1 MIVKGGTLIT
11 PNGFLRADLVTSG
24 EKIQAVRQDGVP
36 DDPETPA
43 VDATGLWVLP
53 GGVDAH
59 THFGMPLDSE
69 LHSLG
74 WRDSSTAALLGGTT
88 TVVDFAN
95 PERGEP
101 LAAAVARWRE
111 MADGGILCDYGLH
124 CTVIDTSP
132 DRLAEIPVL
141 ATSGVPSFKGFLA
154 YPGRLMLEAAAMKEL
169 MKAVKTT
176 GGLLLVH
183 AEDGL
188 MNAAAQDVLLN
199 AGRIGPRYHPLAHPE
214 EAETRAVA
222 RVLAMARETSC
233 PLEIVHMSLAQSVQL
248 LLEARATD
256 PRATLLG
263 EVCLHHL
270 LAESGLYESGFEP
283 ALAAICSPP
292 LRPAGNGAVLR
303 EALAR
308 GDLDL
313 LSTDHCEFPL
323 NIKSARAA
331 GGFHLVPNGCGGVGE
346 RLVFSFTELVEPGL
360 IRGRKAGPDHGTAGT
375 QGPAGTGPRRGHRP
389 VRPAG
394 RVHLGASR
402 RQRQGRQPLGRT
414 EGQGSR
420 AGCVAARPAG
430 RGQGTADGRTA
441 RRRLLA
447 PGSAGARNRIMIL
460 ELGLVVPSKM
470 FLG

>member
-11 PNGFLRADLVTSG
+11 PNGLLRADLVTAG
-24 EKIQAVRQDGVP
+24 ERIQAVLQNGGP
-36 DDPETPA
+36 EDPETPV

-74 WRDSSTAALLGGTT
+74 WRESSTAALLGGTT

-101 LAAAVARWRE
+101 LAAAVTRWRE
-111 MADGGILCDYGLH
+111 MAEGDILCDYGLH

-141 ATSGVPSFKGFLA
+141 AADGVPSFKGFLA
-154 YPGRLMLEAAAMKEL
+154 YPGRLMLEPAAMKEL
-169 MKAVKTT
+169 MEAVKTA

-233 PLEIVHMSLAQSVQL
+233 PLEIVHMSLARSVQL
-248 LLEARATD
+248 LLEARAAD
-256 PRATLLG
+256 PGATLLG

-323 NIKSARAA
+323 NIKSTRAA
-331 GGFHLVPNGCGGVGE
+331 GGFHQVPNGCGGVGE

-360 IRGRKAGPDHGTAGT
+360 MTPERWIE
-375 QGPAGTGPRRGHRP
+375 
-389 VRPAG
+389 
-394 RVHLGASR
+394 S
-402 RQRQGRQPLGRT
+402 
-414 EGQGSR
+414 
-420 AGCVAARPAG
+420 VAARPA
-430 RGQGTADGRTA
+430 
-441 RRRLLA
+441 
-447 PGSAGARNRIMIL
+447 RIMGLQGRKGLL
-460 ELGLVVPSKM
+460 EPGHDADIVLFDPQAEYTWEPAAGSDRAGSLWAGQKVKGAVRDVWLRGRQVVTRGRLMGEQPGGV
-470 FLG
+470 FLSRDLPGYGTESRL